1 MTPTP
6 TSQLIAS
13 TDATDATRRLTLTTA
28 TGEPTDCFCD
38 HARELPA
45 VLAELGTAHLQAAA
59 VAAELDLD
67 DAELWEQ
74 ADGIVVALSAEAYR
88 WTEVLT
94 GESATSAAV
103 LAPPVVRLRELSVAL
118 RSTHWPGSI
127 DENHASAPAIQGDG

>member
-1 MTPTP
+1 M
-6 TSQLIAS
+6 
-13 TDATDATRRLTLTTA
+13 TTA

-88 WTEVLT
+88 WNEVLT